1 MQNTLEQKQ
10 KVMSHKAEKRITK
23 LMLAFSL
30 VAIAVGTYAF
40 ASPGGD
46 KVKVK
51 IVKIIDGDTTIT
63 EKIVDESEL
72 SKIDQEVKDV
82 KGKNV
87 KVMMYVEKDG
97 NKRSETKGDQKEQTI
112 TMNKSFSFDVDSL
125 MKTMKIEMNIDSLV
139 NSVMNGFDFTIV
151 TDDKDGKNDGE
162 KKVIIKK
169 SGKNVFSFSTDS
181 LDMNFEQFDTD
192 GDGGKNSTIIIT
204 SPGDKDGK
212 KVVVKTSV
220 IVIDD
225 TDKSTQKKRS
235 HGKNDQESKD
245 DLKFYPNPSD
255 GKFTIEYDLK
265 DKETALITVLDA
277 NGKQL
282 FKDEIK
288 GGGKYSKTVDLGGKG
303 KGVFILNLTQGKKS
317 ISKKIIIE

>member
-1 MQNTLEQKQ
+1 MK
-10 KVMSHKAEKRITK
+10 KITK
-23 LMLAFSL
+23 TMLAFSL
-30 VAIAVGTYAF
+30 VAMAVGAYAF
-40 ASPGGD
+40 TFPGGD

-51 IVKIIDGDTTIT
+51 IVKIVDGDTTIT

-82 KGKNV
+82 KGKDV
-87 KVMMYVEKDG
+87 KVMMYVNKESEGKDNG
-97 NKRSETKGDQKEQTI
+97 KKIVKEEESKSMSQ
-112 TMNKSFSFDVDSL
+112 SFSFDVDSL
-125 MKTMKIEMNIDSLV
+125 MKTIKMEINIDSLV
-139 NSVMNGFDFTIV
+139 NSIKSGMNFTIV
-151 TDDKDGKNDGE
+151 TDDKDEKKGGE
-162 KKVIIKK
+162 KKIIIKK
-169 SGKNVFSFSTDS
+169 QGANGYSFSTDS
-181 LDMNFEQFDTD
+181 LNMNIEEFEND
-192 GDGGKNSTIIIT
+192 GAGGKNSTIIIT

-212 KVVVKTSV
+212 KVMVKTSV

-225 TDKSTQKKRS
+225 NDKGNGRKEK
-235 HGKNDQESKD
+235 HNKNDNETKD

-255 GKFTIEYDLK
+255 GKFNIEYELK
-265 DKETALITVLDA
+265 DKETAVITVLDA

-288 GGGKYSKTVDLGGKG
+288 GGGKYSKSVDLGGKG